1 MLASKFHLNTLKEAP
16 AEAEIASH
24 QLMTRAGMIRK
35 HAGGIYTYMPL
46 GLKVMRKVEAI
57 VREEMNNADAIEL
70 LMPVVQ
76 PAELWVESGRWEEY
90 GPELLRIKDRHQ
102 RDFVLQPTSE
112 EVITDIARNE
122 IHSYRQLPVNFYH
135 IQTKFRDERR
145 PRFGL
150 MRGREFTMKDAY
162 SFDRDEASAL
172 ASYDIMYDAY
182 MRIFKRLGLV
192 FRAVA
197 ADTGSIGGSRSHE
210 FQVIADTGED
220 LIVYNPDSEYAA
232 NIELAEAPCLIAKR
246 AEPTQERQEIETPN
260 ANKCELVAQQLGTG
274 LDKTVKSVVF
284 VTTPEEGPAKVWLL
298 MVRGDHEVNEI
309 KVSKLPAFKNGFRL
323 ATEEE
328 ILEYFGSEPGYL
340 GPLNTAKP
348 VNIIVDTTV
357 ANMAD
362 FICGANKAPYHITGV
377 NWGRDLPEPE
387 VADLRNVVAGDPA
400 IDESGTLAIQR
411 GIEVGH
417 VFFLGD
423 KYSSEL
429 KATFLNENGK
439 PETLQM
445 GCYGIGISRIT
456 AAAIEQ
462 NHDEKGIIWPI
473 AMAPFEVVICPVGWS
488 KSETIRNE
496 ATALYE
502 TLKQNNIDVILDDR
516 DARPGVMFS
525 EWELI
530 GVPIRITIGDRGL
543 KDGIIEVQER
553 SKTEAVKV
561 PVAEV
566 NAYVSSLYQGLK
578 NTL

>member
-16 AEAEIASH
+16 TEAEIVSH

-46 GLKVMRKVEAI
+46 GLKIMRKVEAI
-57 VREEMNNADAIEL
+57 VREEMNKAGAIEL

-76 PAELWVESGRWEEY
+76 PAELWMESGRWEQY

-162 SFDRDEASAL
+162 SFDRDEAGAL
-172 ASYDIMYDAY
+172 ASYDIMYNAY
-182 MRIFKRLGLV
+182 MRIFKRLGLT

-220 LIVYNPDSEYAA
+220 LIVYNPDSDYAA
-232 NIELAEAPCLIAKR
+232 NIELAEAPCLIEKR
-246 AEPTQERQEIETPN
+246 AEPTQESQEVETPN
-260 ANKCELVAQQLGTG
+260 ANKCELVAQQLGVS

-284 VTTPEEGPAKVWLL
+284 VTTPEEGPAQVWLL
-298 MVRGDHEVNEI
+298 MVRGDHEINEI
-309 KVSKLPAFKNGFRL
+309 KVSKLPAFKHGFRL

-348 VNIIVDTTV
+348 VNIIADTTV
-357 ANMAD
+357 ANMSD
-362 FICGANKAPYHITGV
+362 FICGANKAPYHITGI

-400 IDESGTLAIQR
+400 IGEPGTLAIQR

-473 AMAPFEVVICPVGWS
+473 AMAPFEVVICPVGWG
-488 KSETIRNE
+488 KSEAIRNE

-516 DARPGVMFS
+516 NTRPGVMFS

-530 GVPIRITIGDRGL
+530 GVPIRVTIGDRGL

-553 SKTEAVKV
+553 SKAEAVKV

-566 NAYVSSLYQGLK
+566 NAYVLSLFNNLK